1 MRVDSRTVTV
11 GAAGVL
17 VTIALGALA
26 GSTAGV
32 AAGVITAL
40 VGLVGSAVVTLMWD
54 RHARQAARAARK
66 RELLEMFAPPKPV
79 DDREDEG

>member
-11 GAAGVL
+11 AAAGVL

-40 VGLVGSAVVTLMWD
+40 VCLVGSVVVTLVWA
-54 RHARQAARAARK
+54 RHVRQAARAARK
-66 RELLEMFAPPKPV
+66 QELLEMFAPPKPV
-79 DDREDEG
+79 DEREDDG